1 MSFLEVNTEHISNT
15 FGDEYDTYIQSDNST
30 HHSAI
35 KIVQDFIPT
44 DFTLPDSIFTPQ
56 LTLTGYLLACQITA
70 PPDQIPCKR
79 FILNCVF
86 LI

>member
-15 FGDEYDTYIQSDNST
+15 FGDEYDTYIESDNST

-35 KIVQDFIPT
+35 KIVQDFVPA
-44 DFTLPDSIFTPQ
+44 DFTLPDSIFSPQ
-56 LTLTGYLLACQITA
+56 LTSTGYLLTFPITA
-70 PPDQIPCKR
+70 PLSRIPCKR